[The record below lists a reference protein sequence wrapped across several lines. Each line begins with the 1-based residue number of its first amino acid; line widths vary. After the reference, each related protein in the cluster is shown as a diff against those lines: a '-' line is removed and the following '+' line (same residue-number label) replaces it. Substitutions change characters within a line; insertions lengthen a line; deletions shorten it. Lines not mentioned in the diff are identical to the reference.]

1 MSDRSSGVLFVSVS
15 FPQTSDCF
23 LISEV
28 LFAFAS
34 VDVSVLLD
42 QAVKRLYERPHSR
55 YWKVTAEMKRVE
67 SLLNLDLDLSLPRL
81 LRYCLGQGAFLGKE
95 AVVAA
100 SGRASEKSDCFSS
113 LLKVR
118 FAISLAGNDS
128 EGLLIYSICAQ
139 CRPVS
144 SFKFLEKM
152 NGEAE
157 ATCICAEA
165 YISIEG
171 RATQHGKDP
180 AMAILI
186 RALSNVTF
194 DECKGL
200 LEMGDKKQARS
211 FFN

>member
-1 MSDRSSGVLFVSVS
+1 VAQQENLPEGCSKIL
-15 FPQTSDCF
+15 PA
-23 LISEV
+23 L
-28 LFAFAS
+28 
-34 VDVSVLLD
+34 
-42 QAVKRLYERPHSR
+42 
-55 YWKVTAEMKRVE
+55 KVTAEMKRVE
-67 SLLNLDLDLSLPRL
+67 SLLNLNLDLSLPRL

-118 FAISLAGNDS
+118 FPISLAGNDS

>member
-1 MSDRSSGVLFVSVS
+1 
-15 FPQTSDCF
+15 
-23 LISEV
+23 
-28 LFAFAS
+28 
-34 VDVSVLLD
+34 
-42 QAVKRLYERPHSR
+42 
-55 YWKVTAEMKRVE
+55 MKRVE

-144 SFKFLEKM
+144 SLKFLEKM